1 MMVEPQKD
9 NRPGR
14 RVPGSRD
21 EIVACCVVPAAVLV
35 SHTVAWF
42 SVLSHDS
49 LLSSSR
55 LAAVFLAL
63 YWGLGVFVLWGHAV
77 TALCTSYAPTDYIPD
92 TVSQPPP
99 PEENNLKK
107 RDKVCSACESFD
119 SARWCYACQAYKPLR
134 CHHCTQCG
142 RCVLRCDHHCICLSF
157 SVLFVVFPSRL

>member
-14 RVPGSRD
+14 RVPRSRD

-35 SHTVAWF
+35 SHIVAWF

-77 TALCTSYAPTDYIPD
+77 TALCTKTPASNTATRSAVHAYHLPLPVGAMYAKHTYLCAAIIALN
-92 TVSQPPP
+92 V
-99 PEENNLKK
+99 
-107 RDKVCSACESFD
+107 VAVFFD
-119 SARWCYACQAYKPLR
+119 VTIIAF
-134 CHHCTQCG
+134 
-142 RCVLRCDHHCICLSF
+142 VCLSQFF
-157 SVLFVVFPSRL
+157 SLFFHHVCDCAFVKGLGGV